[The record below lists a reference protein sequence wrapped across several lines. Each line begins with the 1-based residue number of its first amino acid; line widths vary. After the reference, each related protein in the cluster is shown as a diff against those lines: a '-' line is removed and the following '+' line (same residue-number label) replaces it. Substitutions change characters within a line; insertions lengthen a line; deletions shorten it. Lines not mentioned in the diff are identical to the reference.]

1 MNSSPH
7 KVAFLGCGNMGSAIL
22 LGLLDAFDEI
32 KIGDDP
38 TWNFTAC
45 TKTDQSAATLVE
57 KLGRHAKQVQ
67 VLHEQNEKALA
78 EADVVILGVKPYLA
92 KGVLSK
98 PGIGQALAGKLVI
111 SLMAGVSVDEVHGL
125 ILPAVKGSPSTA
137 TYVVKAIPT
146 IAARY
151 RQSMTLIERSSPPL
165 PQHHEE
171 LVTSIFNFV
180 GSVKVLEPELMDVGS
195 VLVTSCLATLTVPLD
210 GLLDGSVIEGM
221 PRRDAMELM
230 SQGIAGLGVLLK
242 HGGHPAMLRESISSP
257 RGVTIQTLLS
267 VERENTRVTFTD
279 ALLRGT
285 EHLQKM
291 RSKAEARQSPEKDKT
306 WEVFT

>member
-1 MNSSPH
+1 
-7 KVAFLGCGNMGSAIL
+7 MGSAIL
-22 LGLLDAFDEI
+22 SGLLDALDEI
-32 KIGDDP
+32 KSGDAR

-45 TKTDQSAATLVE
+45 TKTERSAATLVE
-57 KLGRHAKQVQ
+57 KLGQHATRVQ
-67 VLHEQNEKALA
+67 VLHGQNEEALA
-78 EADVVILGVKPYLA
+78 DVDVVILGVKPYLA
-92 KGVLSK
+92 KEILSK

-111 SLMAGVSVDEVHGL
+111 SLMAGVSVDEVHDL
-125 ILPAVKGSPSTA
+125 LLPLATEAPNAA

-151 RQSMTLIERSSPPL
+151 RQSMTLIERSSSPL

-171 LVTSIFNFV
+171 LLTSIFNFV
-180 GSVKVLEPELMDVGS
+180 GSVKVLEPDLMDVGS
-195 VLVTSCLATLTVPLD
+195 VLVTACLATLTVPLD
-210 GLLDGSVIEGM
+210 GLLDGSVIEGL

-230 SQGIAGLGVLLK
+230 SQGIAGLGALLK

-279 ALLRGT
+279 ALLHGT
-285 EHLQKM
+285 EYLQKM
-291 RSKAEARQSPEKDKT
+291 RSKAGARQPSEKDKA
-306 WEVFT
+306 

>member
-1 MNSSPH
+1 
-7 KVAFLGCGNMGSAIL
+7 MGSAIL
-22 LGLLDAFDEI
+22 LGLLDALDEI
-32 KIGDDP
+32 KIGDKP

-45 TKTDQSAATLVE
+45 TKTERSSVALIETL
-57 KLGRHAKQVQ
+57 GHHAKQVQ
-67 VLHEQNEKALA
+67 VLHGQNMEALR
-78 EADVVILGVKPYLA
+78 EADIVILGVKPYLA
-92 KGVLSK
+92 KGILTK
-98 PGIGQALAGKLVI
+98 PGVGPSLAGKLVI
-111 SLMAGVSVDEVHGL
+111 SLMAGVPVDEVQGL
-125 ILPAVKGSPSTA
+125 ILSAAKESAHTD
-137 TYVVKAIPT
+137 TYVVKVIPT

-165 PQHHEE
+165 PQHHED
-171 LVTSIFNFV
+171 LVTSLFNLI
-180 GSVKVLEPELMDVGS
+180 GSVKVLEPDLMDVGS

-210 GLLDGSVIEGM
+210 GLLDGSVIEGL

-285 EHLQKM
+285 QHLQKM
-291 RSKAEARQSPEKDKT
+291 RSKAEAPQSSEKD
-306 WEVFT
+306 VL